1 MNDHQLPAA
10 QSDPRDRVI
19 WALRRAELAVQNLK
33 DGQLRPVGM
42 AASHYA
48 LLMSVD
54 AEPGLA
60 GATLA
65 RRLNVTPQAVAS
77 LVARL
82 VERGLIERRHHPR
95 HPHVQE
101 LHLTGA
107 GRDALRHAD
116 AVMESIEH
124 EVVALLGAQQS
135 EELRLMLETLASSLP
150 SGQDGETEPA

>member
-1 MNDHQLPAA
+1 MNEPEPTAA

-54 AEPGLA
+54 SEPGLA

-82 VERGLIERRHHPR
+82 VERGLVERRQHPR
-95 HPHVQE
+95 HPNVQE
-101 LHLTGA
+101 LHLTDA
-107 GRDALRHAD
+107 GRDALQHAD
-116 AVMESIEH
+116 TVMERIEH
-124 EVVALLGAQQS
+124 KVVDLLGAQQS
-135 EELRLMLETLASSLP
+135 EEFRLMLETLATSLP
-150 SGQDGETEPA
+150 AVFDGETDPA

>member
-1 MNDHQLPAA
+1 MNEPEPTAA

-54 AEPGLA
+54 SEPGLA

-82 VERGLIERRHHPR
+82 VERGLVERRQHPR
-95 HPHVQE
+95 HPNVQE
-101 LHLTGA
+101 LHLTDA
-107 GRDALRHAD
+107 GRDALQHAD
-116 AVMESIEH
+116 TVMERIEH
-124 EVVALLGAQQS
+124 KVVDLLGAQQS
-135 EELRLMLETLASSLP
+135 EEFRLMLETLATSLP
-150 SGQDGETEPA
+150 AVLDGETDPA

>member
-1 MNDHQLPAA
+1 MKEPLLPTA

-33 DGQLRPVGM
+33 DAQLRPVGM

-54 AEPGLA
+54 SEPGLA

-101 LHLTGA
+101 LHLTSA
-107 GRDALRHAD
+107 GRDALQHAD
-116 AVMESIEH
+116 TVMERIEQQ
-124 EVVALLGAQQS
+124 VVGLLGTQQS
-135 EELRLMLETLASSLP
+135 EKFRLMLETLASSLP
-150 SGQDGETEPA
+150 SVRDGETEPA

>member
-1 MNDHQLPAA
+1 MNESVLPTA
-10 QSDPRDRVI
+10 QSDPRHRVI

-33 DGQLRPVGM
+33 DGELRPVGM
-42 AASHYA
+42 AASHHS

-54 AEPGLA
+54 SEPGLA

-101 LHLTGA
+101 LHLTSA
-107 GRDALRHAD
+107 GRDALQHAD
-116 AVMESIEH
+116 TVMERIEQH
-124 EVVALLGAQQS
+124 VVGLLGTQQS

-150 SGQDGETEPA
+150 SVRDGESESA

>member
-1 MNDHQLPAA
+1 MNDPLLPAA

-54 AEPGLA
+54 SEPGLA

-101 LHLTGA
+101 LHLTSA
-107 GRDALRHAD
+107 GRDALQHAD
-116 AVMESIEH
+116 TVMADIED
-124 EVVALLGAQQS
+124 EVVALLGAHQS
-135 EELRLMLETLASSLP
+135 EELRQMLETLASSLP
-150 SGQDGETEPA
+150 SGRNEEPEPA

>member
-1 MNDHQLPAA
+1 MNDPLLPAA

-54 AEPGLA
+54 SEPGLA

-82 VERGLIERRHHPR
+82 VDRGLIERRHHPR

-101 LHLTGA
+101 LHLTSA
-107 GRDALRHAD
+107 GRDALQHAD
-116 AVMESIEH
+116 TVIADIED
-124 EVVALLGAQQS
+124 EVVALLGAHQS
-135 EELRLMLETLASSLP
+135 EELRQMLETLASSLP
-150 SGQDGETEPA
+150 SGRNEEPEPA